1 MSARSRALQRLAA
14 RATALVPAPPAL
26 AALSAVRAAV
36 LDELTREHALALARA
51 PFAGREVFAPL
62 AAALVQEHRRRVTAR
77 AAGLLGVAARL
88 DAWLPTEATEHV
100 DDPALPAPRRRRVIE
115 DVDRFN
121 RLLGSYVRFLD
132 LVAPLLPPAGG
143 TLLDVAS
150 GHGCFPLAL
159 AAHARDRGLR
169 LKVIATDLREEY
181 LAVGRAQG
189 DPAVEFRVLDALA
202 LRPAF
207 APGAVD
213 VITCTQS
220 LHHLDAGTV
229 AGFLAEALATAPHV
243 LFIDAGRAA
252 SAAVGA
258 AALSLLGTRDPV
270 FVHDAWISLRRAFVR
285 EELALIARCVPG
297 GERVEAIAVSPG
309 FVALRTT
316 A

>member
-1 MSARSRALQRLAA
+1 MNAASRALQRLAA
-14 RATALVPAPPAL
+14 RATALLPEPPAL
-26 AALSAVRAAV
+26 ARLSALRAAV
-36 LDELTREHALALARA
+36 LDELTAEHAAALDRA
-51 PFAGREVFAPL
+51 QYSNRDVFAPL
-62 AAALVQEHRRRVTAR
+62 ADALVREHRRRVAER
-77 AAGLLGVAARL
+77 AEGLLGVAARV
-88 DAWLPTEATEHV
+88 DAWLPTDASEHV
-100 DDPALPAPRRRRVIE
+100 DDPALPAARRRRVIE

-132 LVAPLLPPAGG
+132 LVAPLLPRAGG
-143 TLLDVAS
+143 TVLDVAS

-181 LAVGRAQG
+181 LAVGRAKG

-202 LRPAF
+202 LRGAF

-229 AGFLAEALATAPHV
+229 AGFLAEALATAPGV
-243 LFIDAGRAA
+243 LFVDAGRAA
-252 SAAVGA
+252 SAAAGA
-258 AALSLLGTRDPV
+258 AALSLVGTRDPV
-270 FVHDAWISLRRAFVR
+270 FVHDAWVSVRRAFVR

-297 GERVEAIAVSPG
+297 GERVEAMDVRPG
-309 FVALRTT
+309 FVALRTRG
-316 A
+316 